1 MKNALENRIIGT
13 KSRGVYEAPGM
24 EVLGR
29 GLECVYQA
37 TMDRRACRLFE
48 QLSRL
53 VADQVYDGRLF
64 DPVTRAAEAA
74 LSVLSEP
81 ATGTVELGLYRGNIY
96 FQKLTDCPGSLYN
109 EADSSMEASDGL
121 NPTSSQGYVEIQAV
135 EALALAYAQQIKA

>member
-1 MKNALENRIIGT
+1 
-13 KSRGVYEAPGM
+13 
-24 EVLGR
+24 
-29 GLECVYQA
+29 
-37 TMDRRACRLFE
+37 MDRRACRLFE